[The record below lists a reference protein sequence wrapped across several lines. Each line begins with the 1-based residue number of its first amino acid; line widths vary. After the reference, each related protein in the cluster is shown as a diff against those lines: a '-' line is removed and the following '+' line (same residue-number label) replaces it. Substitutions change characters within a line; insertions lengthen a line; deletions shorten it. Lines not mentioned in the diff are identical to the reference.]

1 MKILKV
7 PFIILSVLFTTSVL
21 ANNDIVLFANHSSTE
36 MFNYHKY
43 DYKHSMHNLK
53 EKFSPTAWKKFHQ
66 AIMKSGNIDIIK
78 NNDVVI
84 SSFPNSTAE
93 VTPITDKK
101 WISSTNI
108 AVRYD
113 NHIANVKQNLTVNL
127 VIEKLDNSGFI
138 ITDYS
143 INNIEPMIKLAK
155 NKPNSCKIR

>member
-1 MKILKV
+1 
-7 PFIILSVLFTTSVL
+7 
-21 ANNDIVLFANHSSTE
+21 
-36 MFNYHKY
+36 
-43 DYKHSMHNLK
+43 
-53 EKFSPTAWKKFHQ
+53 
-66 AIMKSGNIDIIK
+66 MKSGNIDIIK

-93 VTPITDKK
+93 VTPITIK
-101 WISSTNI
+101 WISSTI

-155 NKPNSCKIR
+155 INLTVVKSVSY